1 MDIVDRLREVKSIG
15 GYFKDELS
23 QEAANEIERLRKAL
37 HHCVEA
43 IKEWERKPEGIEPYL
58 LGAMDNAI
66 KVLKETE

>member
-1 MDIVDRLREVKSIG
+1 MTDDIVARLRQFASVTRHRDRE
-15 GYFKDELS
+15 
-23 QEAANEIERLRKAL
+23 EAADEIERLRKAL
-37 HHCVEA
+37 NHCVEA